1 MTLDGFAARLERLRN
16 LAILPDKPE
25 ETPETTLRALW
36 HAASGAPLSA
46 ESAAET
52 ALTAL
57 SVDQLSTLDALIAR
71 RLEGIP
77 LAHLTGRQRFLGIEL
92 LAGPEALV
100 PRKETELLGRTAL
113 ARVDGHAPPRIIDL
127 CTGSGNLACALA
139 VARPDARIVGAD
151 LSHAA
156 VTLAR
161 RNAVF
166 AGVAGRV
173 SFHEGDLFA
182 ALPEAAKGADL
193 LVCNPPY
200 ISTAKVEG
208 MAAEIAGHEPRLAF
222 DGGGFGLGIVSRL
235 IAEAPA
241 WLKEG
246 GWLCFELGKGQ
257 GTFLQRSLAKA
268 KSYDAIEPL
277 ADEAGEIRVL
287 AARKGSLSHQSAS
300 AAVP

>member
-1 MTLDGFAARLERLRN
+1 MTMPDGFAARLAQLQG

-25 ETPETTLRALW
+25 ETAEGTLRALW
-36 HAASGAPLSA
+36 SAAAGTPLSV
-46 ESAAET
+46 EAARDA
-52 ALTAL
+52 ALVPLNDDANRM
-57 SVDQLSTLDALIAR
+57 LDATIER
-71 RLEGIP
+71 RLQGVP
-77 LAHLTGRQRFLGIEL
+77 LAHLTGRQRFMGVEL

-113 ARVDGHAPPRIIDL
+113 ARLGGKASPHVIDL

-139 VARPDARIVGAD
+139 AALPDATVIAAD
-151 LSHAA
+151 LSAAA

-166 AGVAGRV
+166 AGVAGRA

-182 ALPEAAKGADL
+182 ALPESARGADL

-200 ISTAKVEG
+200 ISTAKVET
-208 MAAEIAGHEPRLAF
+208 MAAEIAEHEPRLAF

-241 WLKEG
+241 WLAPG
-246 GWLCFELGKGQ
+246 GWLCFEIGKGQ

-268 KSYDAIEPL
+268 NAYEAIEPV

-287 AARKGSLSHQSAS
+287 VARKGS
-300 AAVP
+300 